1 MGIETLVGR
10 VVNTGKF
17 DNQWSLREL
26 KKMDP
31 DKIVEIEKVKKDRKL
46 IRSEIKVKHLIELIE
61 EGDLLISAPRSNI
74 P

>member
-31 DKIVEIEKVKKDRKL
+31 NKIVEIEKVKKNRKL
-46 IRSEIKVKHLIELIE
+46 ITF
-61 EGDLLISAPRSNI
+61 
-74 P
+74 